1 MDTKQFLA
9 EFEHIAN
16 AIGGVKRLREMIY
29 NLAVTGNLPFPKIDE
44 VDDARELLKRITSEK
59 NKRIRDKQFKRTP
72 KFEKA
77 VAKPPSNIELPKHW
91 VWTNLASIG
100 EISPKNEVEDSL
112 DASFIPMS
120 GVSQL
125 HSGELIL
132 ERRKWGNIKKGYTQ
146 FADGDVVIAKIT
158 PCFENG
164 KSGVIKGLSNRVGA
178 GTTELHVIRPLPGV
192 NPRYIYIFLR
202 SPYFMVE
209 GEMNMTGTAGQKRLT
224 SKYFATRPFPL
235 PPIEEQVWIVKKVDD
250 LMDLCDKLEE
260 QLHKKR
266 TLQNQLRQ
274 ATLQAVA
281 TATSPFELKQHW
293 QRLQTNFEQL
303 FATPNDVEEF
313 SAHIKELAVQ
323 GLLTLNKKY
332 RPDITSIKAACS
344 ELKES
349 YISKKLM
356 RKQKPVSIAECSVI
370 YPKNWELQ
378 AFDEIAIVIGGVTK
392 GRKIQ
397 GRTLVNCPYL
407 AVANVQRGFFKLSKV
422 KTIDIPV
429 DELEKYIVQENDLLI
444 TEGGDWDKVG
454 RTAIWKENI
463 ENCIHQNHIFKA
475 RLPSEKVLNSWVELV
490 FNSNV
495 GRDYFA
501 GASKQTTNLASINMT
516 QLRSFP
522 FPIPPIE
529 QQIEILQVVE
539 SLEKICQSWRKKY
552 KRLNE
557 LSSLLAS
564 TSVSA
569 LTGIDAPK
577 EEESLKTPTTELV
590 APISLGQNKP
600 TSNDSAPLSTI
611 LVKQNGKINANDL
624 WQRFGGEIDAFYSQL
639 KTEINHGWIEEPSN
653 AEMLEKDPE

>member
-1 MDTKQFLA
+1 L
-9 EFEHIAN
+9 
-16 AIGGVKRLREMIY
+16 
-29 NLAVTGNLPFPKIDE
+29 
-44 VDDARELLKRITSEK
+44 
-59 NKRIRDKQFKRTP
+59 
-72 KFEKA
+72 
-77 VAKPPSNIELPKHW
+77 
-91 VWTNLASIG
+91 
-100 EISPKNEVEDSL
+100 
-112 DASFIPMS
+112 
-120 GVSQL
+120 VS
-125 HSGELIL
+125 
-132 ERRKWGNIKKGYTQ
+132 
-146 FADGDVVIAKIT
+146 
-158 PCFENG
+158 
-164 KSGVIKGLSNRVGA
+164 
-178 GTTELHVIRPLPGV
+178 GTTQQVELNTSIVKSLPI
-192 NPRYIYIFLR
+192 PC
-202 SPYFMVE
+202 
-209 GEMNMTGTAGQKRLT
+209 
-224 SKYFATRPFPL
+224 
-235 PPIEEQVWIVKKVDD
+235 PPIEEQARIVAKVDE

-260 QLHKKR
+260 QQQQKR
-266 TLQNQLRQ
+266 KLQNQLRQ
-274 ATLQAVA
+274 TTLQAVA

-293 QRLQTNFEQL
+293 QRLQDNFEQL
-303 FATPNDVEEF
+303 FATSNDVEEF

-323 GLLTLNKKY
+323 GLLTVDKKY
-332 RPDITSIKAACS
+332 RPDINSIKAACS
-344 ELKES
+344 EVKES
-349 YISKKLM
+349 YISRKLM
-356 RKQKPVSIAECSVI
+356 RKQKLVSIAECSVV
-370 YPKNWELQ
+370 YPENWDLQ

-392 GRKIQ
+392 GRKLQ

-407 AVANVQRGFFKLSKV
+407 AVANVQRGFFKLANV

-529 QQIEILQVVE
+529 QQIEILEVVE

-552 KRLNE
+552 IR
-557 LSSLLAS
+557 SSLLAS

-577 EEESLKTPTTELV
+577 EEESLKTPITELV
-590 APISLGQNKP
+590 APISLGPNKP

-611 LVKQNGKINANDL
+611 LVKQNCKINANDL
-624 WQRFGGEIDAFYSQL
+624 WQRFGGEIDAFYAQL
-639 KTEINHGWIEEPSN
+639 KTEINHGWIAEPTN